1 MEEEERKGQAEPET
15 VAPEAVPSVYSPPHA
30 TTDPTPRSQ
39 NTKQLLSR
47 ASCPPRGS
55 PPPLPTSPNSTFP
68 RAAGRPAPCVRA
80 PRRTVRGPAAGREAG
95 SGGRDPGAE
104 ARFQAPP
111 GTRPQLYPKIGEG
124 TYGTVFKAKNRET
137 HEIVALKR
145 VRLDD
150 DDEGV
155 PSSALR
161 EICLLKELKHKNIVR
176 LHDVL
181 HSDKKLTL
189 VFEFCDQ
196 DLKKYFDSCNGDLDP
211 EIVKSFLFQ
220 LLKGLG
226 FCHSRNVLHRDLKPQ
241 NLLINRNGELKLADF
256 GLARAFGI
264 PVRCY
269 SAEVVTLWYRPPD
282 VLFGAKLYS
291 TSIDMWSAGCIFA
304 ELANAGRP
312 LFPGND
318 VDDQLKRIFRLLG
331 TPTEEQWPAMT
342 KLPDYK
348 PYPMYP
354 ATTSLVNVVPKLNAT
369 GRDLLQN
376 LLKCNPVQRI
386 SAEEALQHPYF
397 SDFCPP

>member
-1 MEEEERKGQAEPET
+1 M
-15 VAPEAVPSVYSPPHA
+15 
-30 TTDPTPRSQ
+30 
-39 NTKQLLSR
+39 
-47 ASCPPRGS
+47 
-55 PPPLPTSPNSTFP
+55 
-68 RAAGRPAPCVRA
+68 
-80 PRRTVRGPAAGREAG
+80 
-95 SGGRDPGAE
+95 
-104 ARFQAPP
+104 APP
-111 GTRPQLYPKIGEG
+111 GPSTGSATLTPSPADP
-124 TYGTVFKAKNRET
+124 AKNRET

-211 EIVKSFLFQ
+211 EIVKSFMYQ
-220 LLKGLG
+220 LLKGLA

-318 VDDQLKRIFRLLG
+318 VDDQLKRIFRYPWERENKEIQHRGSPWNRESCLG
-331 TPTEEQWPAMT
+331 MGVPMGNGEPPGNVEPCRTGTHGNKKPKQWGPLGMRNPQEQGAPR
-342 KLPDYK
+342 
-348 PYPMYP
+348 
-354 ATTSLVNVVPKLNAT
+354 NVDPWEWRA
-369 GRDLLQN
+369 
-376 LLKCNPVQRI
+376 
-386 SAEEALQHPYF
+386 
-397 SDFCPP
+397 